1 MTVALCCVRQS
12 DISLNK
18 QRVDTRFHQCV
29 HGSLM
34 PCSTISFR
42 HRRLRVESVGNMAYG
57 YICAAQDPER
67 ALKMPGLGFT
77 PRMLENEIEARIE

>member
-1 MTVALCCVRQS
+1 M
-12 DISLNK
+12 SLNR
-18 QRVDTRFHQCV
+18 QRVDRGVHEYV
-29 HGSLM
+29 HGSLT
-34 PCSTISFR
+34 PCSIVSFR
-42 HRRLRVESVGNMAYG
+42 HRRARIESVGNMAYG